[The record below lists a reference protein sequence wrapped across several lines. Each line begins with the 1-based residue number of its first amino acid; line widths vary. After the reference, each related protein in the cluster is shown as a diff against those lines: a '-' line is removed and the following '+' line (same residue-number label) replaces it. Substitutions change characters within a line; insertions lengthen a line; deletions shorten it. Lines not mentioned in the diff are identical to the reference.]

1 MIRTDSGKCLRCSGC
16 VGVCP
21 RSALTL
27 TEHGISCD
35 ERCNNCK
42 ICINFCPVGAIELQ
56 VQGKR

>member
-1 MIRTDSGKCLRCSGC
+1 

-35 ERCNNCK
+35 ARCNSCRV
-42 ICINFCPVGAIELQ
+42 CINFCPVGAIRLLEEA
-56 VQGKR
+56 K